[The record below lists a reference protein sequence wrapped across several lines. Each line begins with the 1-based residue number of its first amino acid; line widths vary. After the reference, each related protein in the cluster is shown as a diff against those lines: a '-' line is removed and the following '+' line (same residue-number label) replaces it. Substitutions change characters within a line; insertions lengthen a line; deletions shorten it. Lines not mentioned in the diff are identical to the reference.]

1 MKKIAVVTGGDS
13 GEAKI
18 AFQSAEQVLKNMDR
32 KKFIAYKITIQGGKW
47 LYSDKNGRQ
56 YAIDKNDFSVTVNR
70 KKINFDCVFLII
82 HGTPGEDG
90 KLQGYFDLLKIPY
103 SSSDLL
109 TSAITFNKEIC
120 KRVLAPLGINMAKS
134 IVVFKGEKINEKE
147 ILDQVG
153 LPCFVK
159 PNNGGSSI
167 GTSKVEKRS
176 ELKTAVAKAL
186 KEDTQAIIESFISGT
201 EITCGVAD
209 YKGKIKALAITEIIP
224 PKTSKFFDL
233 KVKYDGSTREITP
246 AGIPKNKYN
255 ECLRLSEKIYKG
267 LNCKGI
273 IRIDYFLSK
282 NKLFLL
288 EVNTIP
294 GMTGESLIPKQA
306 QHAGIS
312 FTQLLTNSI
321 ETALRKKN

>member
-18 AFQSAEQVLKNMDR
+18 SFQSANQVLSHFDR
-32 KKFIAYKITIQGGKW
+32 KKFIPYKITIQGGKW
-47 LYSDKNGRQ
+47 FYSDEKNREFP
-56 YAIDKNDFSVTVNR
+56 IDKNDFSVSLNK
-70 KKINFDCVFLII
+70 KKIKFDCVFLII

-103 SSSDLL
+103 TSCGLL

-120 KRVLAPLGINMAKS
+120 KRVLAPLGLNMAKS
-134 IVVFKGEKINEKE
+134 VVIYKGEKINEKE
-147 ILDQVG
+147 ILERVG

-167 GTSKVEKRS
+167 GTSKVEKSS
-176 ELKTAVAKAL
+176 ELKKAISKAL
-186 KEDTQAIIESFISGT
+186 KEDTQAIIESYISGT
-201 EITCGVAD
+201 EITCGVSN
-209 YKGKIKALAITEIIP
+209 YKGKIKTLAVTEIVP

-246 AGIPKNKYN
+246 AGISKEKYI
-255 ECLRLSEKIYKG
+255 ECQRLSEKIYKA
-267 LNCKGI
+267 LDCKGI

-294 GMTGESLIPKQA
+294 GMTKESLIPKQA
-306 QHAGIS
+306 NHVGIS
-312 FTQLLTNSI
+312 FRDLITNTL
-321 ETALRKKN
+321 ELAMKK

>member
-1 MKKIAVVTGGDS
+1 MKNIAVVTGGDS

-18 AFQSAEQVLKNMDR
+18 SFQSAQQVLHHIDR
-32 KKFIAYKITIQGGKW
+32 KKFTPYKIIIQGGKW
-47 LYSDKNGRQ
+47 FYTDENKGELP
-56 YAIDKNDFSVTVNR
+56 IDKNDFSITVGQ
-70 KKINFDCVFLII
+70 KKIKFDCVFLII

-103 SSSDLL
+103 TASGLL

-134 IVVFKGEKINEKE
+134 IVVFKGEKINEND
-147 ILDQVG
+147 ILKSVG

-167 GTSKVEKRS
+167 GTSKVEKKT
-176 ELKTAVAKAL
+176 ELKTAIAKAL
-186 KEDTQAIIESFISGT
+186 KEDTQAIIESYISGT
-201 EITCGVAD
+201 EITCGVAN
-209 YKGKIKALAITEIIP
+209 YKGKIRALAITEIVP

-233 KVKYDGSTREITP
+233 KVKYDGSTQEITP
-246 AGIPKNKYN
+246 ARISKEKYN
-255 ECLRLSEKIYKG
+255 ECLRLSEKIYKA
-267 LNCKGI
+267 LSCKGI

-294 GMTGESLIPKQA
+294 GMTKESLIPKQA
-306 QHAGIS
+306 NHIGIT
-312 FTQLLTNSI
+312 FKDLLTNSI
-321 ETALRKKN
+321 EMR